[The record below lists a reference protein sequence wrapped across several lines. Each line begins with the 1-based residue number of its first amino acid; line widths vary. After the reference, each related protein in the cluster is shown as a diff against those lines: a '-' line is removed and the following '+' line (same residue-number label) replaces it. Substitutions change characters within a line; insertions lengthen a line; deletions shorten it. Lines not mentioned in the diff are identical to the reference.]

1 VQDWTPPRADA
12 REQDE
17 WLRHLPPLPPA
28 PPPPLQPPRRRR
40 VTAVISLAVAV
51 VLVVSAVLAG
61 GPARRPTS
69 QDQSGP
75 RYTFLETTI
84 TGEPVRWNPCAP
96 IHYVVNDQLAGYT
109 TAIADVQQAAQRV
122 EKVTGIDLVYD
133 GETSETATP
142 GRDIY
147 QPDRYGDE
155 WAPVLVAWTDP
166 DDSPIPFDR
175 GDEIAL
181 GVASPL
187 YPSYGRRDVYVSA
200 WVAINA
206 DFPAPDGFDSPSSA
220 GLTIQHELGHVVGMG
235 HTRIYG
241 EIMQSEGGG
250 ALDWGEGDLEGLA
263 QLGRDAGC
271 LTTPDPSD
279 R

>member
-1 VQDWTPPRADA
+1 MQEWIPPRMDA
-12 REQDE
+12 REQVE

-28 PPPPLQPPRRRR
+28 PPPPPEPRPRRGRR
-40 VTAVISLAVAV
+40 VTAIVSLVAAAA
-51 VLVVSAVLAG
+51 LVVSSVLAG
-61 GPARRPTS
+61 GPRRPPA

-84 TGEPVRWNPCAP
+84 TGEPVRWNPCDP

-109 TAIADVQQAAQRV
+109 TAIADVQRAAQRV
-122 EKVTGIDLVYD
+122 EEVTGIDLVYD

-142 GRDIY
+142 GRDVY

-166 DDSPIPFDR
+166 DDSPIPFNR
-175 GDEIAL
+175 GDDIAL

-187 YPSYGRRDVYVSA
+187 YPSNGRQGVYVSG

-206 DFPAPDGFDSPSSA
+206 DYPGPGGFDSPA
-220 GLTIQHELGHVVGMG
+220 AVGLTVQHELGHVVGMG

-241 EIMQSEGGG
+241 EIMQTSGGG
-250 ALDWGEGDLEGLA
+250 ALDWGEGDLEGLG

-271 LTTPDPSD
+271 LTTPDPAP
-279 R
+279 